1 MNSTP
6 TPYSASQGGIISS
19 QDAALVQQG
28 LTAAQVLERLP
39 DLLARMD
46 DRALTA
52 ALTRTA
58 FAARAGF
65 EAGFDQAD
73 A

>member
-1 MNSTP
+1 MVQP
-6 TPYSASQGGIISS
+6 LQAFLESA
-19 QDAALVQQG
+19 AQQG

-46 DRALTA
+46 DGALTA